1 MTRAS
6 FFPCSFFL
14 FILTINLLRKFPLAP
29 TLTTD
34 HVQDVCGVFVFGVG
48 GGGRSGE
55 GGGMGMGV
63 TRGWGRWGSVER
75 RRGWAGPGNAELVLT
90 NER

>member
-48 GGGRSGE
+48 GGEER
-55 GGGMGMGV
+55 GGGRDGNGGYSGLGAV
-63 TRGWGRWGSVER
+63 GLGGEETRVGGARK
-75 RRGWAGPGNAELVLT
+75 RGASSNQ
-90 NER
+90 

>member
-48 GGGRSGE
+48 GGGGAGRGAGWEWGLHGVGGGGARWRGDE
-55 GGGMGMGV
+55 GGRGQE
-63 TRGWGRWGSVER
+63 TRS
-75 RRGWAGPGNAELVLT
+75 
-90 NER
+90 